1 MFHIPFD
8 SGIVPEFTI
17 KLIIV
22 YLPYKKTIPYE
33 QHLSALSDVQPLE
46 SNIVLIHNLTYHNLS
61 SGIDDITFEGN
72 PKDGPNQTIFI
83 KRSLWK
89 FGGTEQVVH
98 SIWRKESLTFISNRL
113 VTNKRFSLRFLRT
126 SATCK
131 KIFLEISADICY
143 MQYSGY
149 QRFPR
154 DFGGHLL
161 HATVRLPMISY
172 LVKFSPGP
180 ALLCCY
186 YRRVT
191 SLHSYRAQP
200 CCKIHA
206 GPAGLLLATLKRAQ
220 PGCQLASC

>member
-61 SGIDDITFEGN
+61 SGIHDITFEGN
-72 PKDGPNQTIFI
+72 PWDGPNLTIVI

-89 FGGTEQVVH
+89 FGSTEQVVH
-98 SIWRKESLTFISNRL
+98 SIWRKESLTFISDRL
-113 VTNKRFSLRFLRT
+113 ITNKRFSWRILLT

-131 KIFLEISADICY
+131 KIFLEISTDICY
-143 MQYSGY
+143 MQHSSY

-154 DFGGHLL
+154 DFCGQ
-161 HATVRLPMISY
+161 PS
-172 LVKFSPGP
+172 LV
-180 ALLCCY
+180 
-186 YRRVT
+186 V
-191 SLHSYRAQP
+191 
-200 CCKIHA
+200 
-206 GPAGLLLATLKRAQ
+206 LLLPKTYVVEPSYAIYMQ
-220 PGCQLASC
+220 SQLASC

>member
-8 SGIVPEFTI
+8 NGIVPEFTI

-46 SNIVLIHNLTYHNLS
+46 SDIVLIHNLTYHNLS

-89 FGGTEQVVH
+89 FGSTEQVVH

-113 VTNKRFSLRFLRT
+113 VTNKRFSWRFLRT
-126 SATCK
+126 SATCNTQATK
-131 KIFLEISADICY
+131 DFLEISADICY
-143 MQYSGY
+143 MQQSG
-149 QRFPR
+149 F
-154 DFGGHLL
+154 LWL
-161 HATVRLPMISY
+161 
-172 LVKFSPGP
+172 
-180 ALLCCY
+180 
-186 YRRVT
+186 VT
-191 SLHSYRAQP
+191 SLNSHRAQP
-200 CCKIHA
+200 FCAVTTEEWRRCILTE
-206 GPAGLLLATLKRAQ
+206 PSLAAKYMQ
-220 PGCQLASC
+220 G